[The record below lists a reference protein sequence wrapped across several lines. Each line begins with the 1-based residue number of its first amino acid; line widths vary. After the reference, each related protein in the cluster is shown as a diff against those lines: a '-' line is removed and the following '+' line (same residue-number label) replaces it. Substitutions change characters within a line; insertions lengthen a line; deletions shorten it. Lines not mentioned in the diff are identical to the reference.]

1 MNNQKNNRQQL
12 DFGKDI
18 EPLITKYH
26 LENNSDCKNA
36 LGLIKKDDPKGYNQ
50 LGVLLSNTMPLT
62 SDEQRIVF
70 KMYEKATEMGCVNA
84 RFNLGGAFLTGIG
97 VSRDVVNGIKLL
109 ESSFLNVFS
118 KVFPNYPLDSEES
131 NRLCELH
138 NRFVLEMGEL
148 LKAIDA
154 SVSLNDLKKKYN
166 QLFVTIGLIAF
177 VYETND
183 VSIIM

>member
-1 MNNQKNNRQQL
+1 MKDRNNKKQQL

-18 EPLITKYH
+18 EPLIKKYH
-26 LENNSDCKNA
+26 LENNNNCKKA
-36 LGLIKKDDPKGYNQ
+36 IELIKQNDPEGYNQ
-50 LGVLLSNTMPLT
+50 LGAILSNTMPLT
-62 SDEQRIVF
+62 LEEHRIVF

-84 RFNLGGAFLTGIG
+84 RFNLGGSFLMGIG
-97 VSRDVVNGIKLL
+97 VSRDVVKGIKLL

-118 KVFPNYPLDSEES
+118 KVFPNYLLDSEES

-154 SVSLNDLKKKYN
+154 SVSLNDLKKKYD
-166 QLFVTIGLIAF
+166 QLFITIGLIAF

-183 VSIIM
+183 VSILM

>member
-1 MNNQKNNRQQL
+1 MKDRNNKKQQL

-18 EPLITKYH
+18 EPLIKKYH
-26 LENNSDCKNA
+26 LENNNNCKKA
-36 LGLIKKDDPKGYNQ
+36 IELIKQNDPEGYNQ
-50 LGVLLSNTMPLT
+50 LGAILSNTMPLT
-62 SDEQRIVF
+62 LEEHRIVF

-84 RFNLGGAFLTGIG
+84 RFNLGGSFLMGIG
-97 VSRDVVNGIKLL
+97 VSRDVVKGIKLL

-118 KVFPNYPLDSEES
+118 KVFPNYLLDSEES

-154 SVSLNDLKKKYN
+154 SVSLNDLKKKYD
-166 QLFVTIGLIAF
+166 QLFITIGLIAF
-177 VYETND
+177 V
-183 VSIIM
+183 

>member
-1 MNNQKNNRQQL
+1 MKNKKNKKQQL

-18 EPLITKYH
+18 EPIITKYH
-26 LENNSDCKNA
+26 LENNDNCKKA
-36 LGLIKKDDPKGYNQ
+36 IELIKQNDPKGYNQ
-50 LGVLLSNTMPLT
+50 LGTLLSNKMPLT
-62 SDEQRIVF
+62 LGEHRIVF
-70 KMYEKATEMGCVNA
+70 KMYEKATEMGCANA
-84 RFNLGGAFLTGIG
+84 RFNLGGAFLMGIG
-97 VSRDVVNGIKLL
+97 VSRDVVKGIKLL

-138 NRFVLEMGEL
+138 NRFVLEMGDL

-154 SVSLNDLKKKYN
+154 AVNINDLKKKYY
-166 QLFVTIGLIAF
+166 QLFETIGLIAF

-183 VSIIM
+183 VSILM